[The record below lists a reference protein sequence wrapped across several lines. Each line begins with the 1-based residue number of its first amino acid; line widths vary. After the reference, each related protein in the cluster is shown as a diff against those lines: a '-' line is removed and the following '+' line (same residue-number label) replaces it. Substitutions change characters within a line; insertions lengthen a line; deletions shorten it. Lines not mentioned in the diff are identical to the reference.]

1 MISSSFKVL
10 QECVHVHICLK
21 ITHFKFYPKGIML
34 VAGEMIIN
42 RILLL
47 LLLLYVYVGMHIY
60 MYTRNKY

>member
-1 MISSSFKVL
+1 
-10 QECVHVHICLK
+10 
-21 ITHFKFYPKGIML
+21 ML

-60 MYTRNKY
+60 MYTRNKYWWEK